1 MISNNECAR
10 YDERLHPAGALASPK
25 LEEAKAIRKL
35 EAAIEGDLA
44 KMLLYGSVKGE
55 TLVWHFSHP
64 AAMMSWA
71 TERKAI
77 VERMRTIYKEE
88 GLGRIIRFR
97 RVDAKVLPVRMEPP
111 RQEEP
116 RPESAT
122 GHFAI
127 PQSMPP
133 ELRRRFENIAR
144 AIRENNTTTKE
155 QQ

>member
-1 MISNNECAR
+1 MISNSECKR
-10 YDERLHPAGALASPK
+10 YDERLQPAGALASPK
-25 LEEAKAIRKL
+25 LEAAKAIRKL

-97 RVDAKVLPVRMEPP
+97 RVDAKVLPVRMESPKEEE
-111 RQEEP
+111 RQPEP
-116 RPESAT
+116 AT
-122 GHFAI
+122 GNFAI